1 MGGYLYSLALAAVLV
16 ALVST
21 LVPESAAQHAK
32 LLCSLCVI
40 ALLISPVMSL
50 MHAVGQG
57 AWEIPDA
64 WQNEQQEQQDYEQFS
79 DALVVGQLQVLLE
92 REQGLP
98 PAQCRVLVEW
108 GEDGGVSQVTLL
120 LSGKAIWRDPDPIIA
135 YVEGLLDCKCKVVL
149 E

>member
-16 ALVST
+16 ALVCT
-21 LVPESAAQHAK
+21 LVPESAVQHAK

-50 MHAVGQG
+50 VQAVGQG
-57 AWEIPDA
+57 AWEIPEA
-64 WQNEQQEQQDYEQFS
+64 WQEGEGEEQDYAQFS

-92 REQGLP
+92 REQGLSP
-98 PAQCRVLVEW
+98 KECRVLVEW
-108 GEDGGVSQVTLL
+108 GEDGGVKAVTLL

-135 YVEGLLDCKCKVVL
+135 YVEGLLDCTCKVVL